1 MADMECSGT
10 DRGQGE
16 ERCEQKLVRSVGVHP
31 GLGAQFKGLGLELK
45 DFVSSH
51 QHALLRG

>member
-1 MADMECSGT
+1 MVDIECSGT

-16 ERCEQKLVRSVGVHP
+16 ESCEQKLVRSVGVHS
-31 GLGAQFKGLGLELK
+31 GLEAQFKGLGLELK

-51 QHALLRG
+51 QHAILRG